1 MIFRLS
7 TTPGTT
13 SCSRPEYKSSVFSRT
28 RIKSTFS
35 KWDLTPGTFFT
46 GRKLAYRSSV
56 LRNATFTLGA
66 PPIYRSEEHTS
77 ELQSRLHL
85 VCRLLLE
92 NHARVT
98 DPWWRPPDT
107 SAVW

>member
-66 PPIYRSEEHTS
+66 PPAIAVAIGPLRATRF
-77 ELQSRLHL
+77 LR
-85 VCRLLLE
+85 
-92 NHARVT
+92 T
-98 DPWWRPPDT
+98 DSTAAWLTVFP
-107 SAVW
+107 